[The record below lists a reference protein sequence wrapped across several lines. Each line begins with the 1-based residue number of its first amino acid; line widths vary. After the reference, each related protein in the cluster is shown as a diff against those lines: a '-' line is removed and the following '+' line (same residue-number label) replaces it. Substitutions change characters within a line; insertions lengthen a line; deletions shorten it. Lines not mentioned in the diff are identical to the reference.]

1 MSPPTLLHRLLDALP
16 GDPETTPNTREV
28 TGALWSRVQ
37 PTPVK
42 APKLLAWSRPLV
54 AELGLDENLMLS
66 PNTAQVLGGNA
77 LWPGMDPYAAN
88 YGGHQFGHWAGQLG
102 DGRAIV
108 LGELARPDGATVE
121 LQLKGAGIFRMKV
134 AC

>member
-1 MSPPTLLHRLLDALP
+1 MAAPTLLHNFLDALP
-16 GDPETTPNTREV
+16 GDAEASNHTREV

-42 APKLLAWSRPLV
+42 APQLLSYAKPL
-54 AELGLDENLMLS
+54 AQELGLSDALMQA
-66 PNTAQVLGGNA
+66 PETAAVLGGNA
-77 LWPGMDPYAAN
+77 LWPGMQPYAAN

-108 LGELARPDGATVE
+108 LGELTRPDGATV
-121 LQLKGAGIFRMKV
+121 
-134 AC
+134 